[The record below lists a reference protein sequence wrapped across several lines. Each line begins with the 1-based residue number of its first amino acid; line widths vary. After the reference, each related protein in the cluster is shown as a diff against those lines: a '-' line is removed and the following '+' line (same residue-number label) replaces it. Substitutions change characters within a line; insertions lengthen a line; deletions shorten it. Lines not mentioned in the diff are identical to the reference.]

1 MFGGCLG
8 DVWWRSASCESWAC
22 CNRLRGTLQRYI
34 QVYDYLFPD
43 SLKDF
48 YELTI
53 LGRSGDMGLHP
64 SVPFKCKYE
73 ETAVDAAG
81 KAPMSFF
88 HVLKSSAANSE
99 HFDKFFEIPRGYC
112 KAHQL
117 AARIYLVLPYESP
130 HAHGKP
136 HVDFPFPHLVLLYYV
151 NDADGNTV
159 FFDHDHRVVRE
170 VEPRKG
176 RLLVFDGALLHGG
189 GIPRRGPRCV
199 VNFNLLCQP
208 KVRKPAA
215 PG

>member
-1 MFGGCLG
+1 M
-8 DVWWRSASCESWAC
+8 
-22 CNRLRGTLQRYI
+22 YI
-34 QVYDYLFPD
+34 QVYDDLFPD
-43 SLKDF
+43 YLKDF

-73 ETAVDAAG
+73 ETATDTQG
-81 KAPMSFF
+81 RAPMSFF

-99 HFDKFFEIPRGYC
+99 HFDNFFEIPRGYC
-112 KAHQL
+112 KAHNLALQEIL
-117 AARIYLVLPYESP
+117 AARIYLVLPYDTTQ
-130 HAHGKP
+130 AHGKP

-151 NDADGNTV
+151 NDADGPTV
-159 FFDHDHRVVRE
+159 FFDREHRVVRE

-208 KVRKPAA
+208 KARQAA
-215 PG
+215 AG